1 MDGFMSDTIMFVVV
15 TLLCGW
21 VLYLLFRR
29 YQLTTQAKFQRIEAY
44 NKLLDK
50 FASAKEF
57 ADFLE
62 TEQGKKMLEDP
73 MPNGTNAKRTALRFI
88 QVGGLLAALGA
99 GLFMNL
105 ARLRNFIQ
113 SQTNPDINFI
123 HKEEDFFYW
132 TWIVLAMAGGCLLV
146 GFLTYTLGKKWNLSS
161 DNSSKR

>member
-1 MDGFMSDTIMFVVV
+1 MDGFMQDTIMFIFLALFV
-15 TLLCGW
+15 GW

-29 YQLTTQAKFQRIEAY
+29 YQLATQAKFQRIEAY

-62 TEQGKKMLEDP
+62 SEQGRKMLEDP
-73 MPNGTNAKRTALRFI
+73 IPNGANVKKTALRFI

-105 ARLRNFIQ
+105 ARLRNFLET
-113 SQTNPDINFI
+113 QTNPDINWI
-123 HKEEDFFYW
+123 HKEEDYFYW
-132 TWIVLAMAGGCLLV
+132 TWIVLAMAAGCFFV
-146 GFLTYTLGKKWNLSS
+146 GFLTNTLSKKWNLTSEH
-161 DNSSKR
+161 SSKR